1 VSEFWAVWTVLAV
14 ALFLF
19 GLLSWERQYRA
30 AVNVLASA
38 VVAVVMAFPFA
49 GLLVL
54 LGALGT

>member
-14 ALFLF
+14 AFFLF
-19 GLLSWERQYRA
+19 GLLSWDRQYRA